1 MPARVHIL
9 DQPPRAPQTPSTSAE
24 VLRPLFD
31 ALTAPASHPPPTIL
45 KRDEHTLVARLRVG
59 PHAFILKLHTPA
71 SPVDHL
77 KALLRQSRLWRQ
89 YRGARWLI
97 DHRLP
102 TAQPLAML
110 SLRDH
115 AHLPA
120 GTYLA
125 MHALDGRTLLDHL
138 ALMAKGPSIVVG
150 DAVRAQHALA
160 DAAGALVANL
170 LRAQPPKARPRYNRD
185 HKPSNLIVTALSPDH
200 AELAIID
207 TVAID
212 PHPAF
217 SHPTLP
223 LRRMLFALIVEPL
236 GCNVLPRRALLM
248 RGLYAYLRREWAI
261 DPGFPSMSQ
270 PHRDQPPVALSGLT
284 FDQWA
289 RDSVRAIWPAVVQT
303 LRTHGDPRPR
313 INPLQNP

>member
-1 MPARVHIL
+1 MPARVNIL
-9 DQPPRAPQTPSTSAE
+9 AQPPHPPSASAE
-24 VLRPLFD
+24 TLRPLFD
-31 ALTAPASHPPPTIL
+31 ALQDTTSHRPPTIL
-45 KRDEHTLVARLRVG
+45 KRDEHTLVTRL
-59 PHAFILKLHTPA
+59 HASPQPIILKLQTPD
-71 SPVDHL
+71 SPFDHL
-77 KALLRQSRLWRQ
+77 KALFRQSRLWRQ
-89 YRGARWLI
+89 YRNARWLI
-97 DHRLP
+97 DHHLP

-115 AHLPA
+115 RHLPQ

-125 MHALDGRTLLDHL
+125 MHALDGQTLLEHL
-138 ALMAKGPSIVVG
+138 DQIARLPAITVG

-185 HKPSNLIVTALSPDH
+185 HKPSNLIVTAISPDR

-217 SHPTLP
+217 AHPTLP

-236 GCNVLPRRALLM
+236 GCGILPRRALLM

-270 PHRDQPPVALSGLT
+270 PPRDQPPVALSGLT

-289 RDSVRAIWPAVVQT
+289 RDSVRSLWPAILQT
-303 LRTHGDPRPR
+303 LNTHGDPRPR
-313 INPLQNP
+313 VNPLPNR

>member
-9 DQPPRAPQTPSTSAE
+9 AQPPQPPSASAE
-24 VLRPLFD
+24 TLRPLFD
-31 ALTAPASHPPPTIL
+31 ALQATTSHRPPVIL
-45 KRDEHTLVARLRVG
+45 KRDEHTLVARL
-59 PHAFILKLHTPA
+59 HASPSPIILKLQHPA
-71 SPVDHL
+71 SPLDHL
-77 KALLRQSRLWRQ
+77 KALFRQSRLWRQ
-89 YRGARWLI
+89 YRNARWLI

-115 AHLPA
+115 PHLPA

-125 MHALDGRTLLDHL
+125 MHALDGQTLLDHL
-138 ALMAKGPSIVVG
+138 AHIARLPAITVG

-185 HKPSNLIVTALSPDH
+185 HKPSNLIVTAISPDH

-212 PHPAF
+212 PHPAL

-236 GCNVLPRRALLM
+236 GCGVLPRRALLM

-270 PHRDQPPVALSGLT
+270 PPRDQPPVALSGLT

-289 RDSVRAIWPAVVQT
+289 RDSVRSLWPAILQT
-303 LRTHGDPRPR
+303 LQAHGDPRPR